1 MTDAIVA
8 RRRSEE
14 TGPTPGFARIAAA
27 LGYEVVDTVEQ
38 RREQHNEYGLGPG
51 AVDRLGERLD
61 GLGDPDG
68 ACVLVDNRLHEG
80 QLADLAA
87 ALSGPVR
94 DRRSV
99 VWDWLAEGG
108 NRVAENRHTA
118 LKLRLRR
125 RRLLA
130 GGTSADRG
138 VADLEDRLDRLDAEV
153 DRLRARARDRVLD
166 RRSTGEYRVV
176 IADTTG
182 ESRAWAGL
190 TGADA
195 DRGES
200 AILRP
205 ARPRTETTTV
215 EGYGVAATDAPGTL
229 GGLPGYYRRAV
240 PGTVAA
246 VKTADVV
253 VTDDPALETGTAAR
267 VTLGSDSETVRS
279 RVAAALETLS
289 VDVDVELP
297 YTDDGRATSSWL
309 HDVGTVRERA
319 YGATIELRVALSAAA
334 LERLRT
340 RLAEA
345 DGTVRRREE

>member
-1 MTDAIVA
+1 
-8 RRRSEE
+8 
-14 TGPTPGFARIAAA
+14 
-27 LGYEVVDTVEQ
+27 
-38 RREQHNEYGLGPG
+38 
-51 AVDRLGERLD
+51 
-61 GLGDPDG
+61 
-68 ACVLVDNRLHEG
+68 LHEG

-87 ALSGPVR
+87 ALSVPVR

-99 VWDWLAEGG
+99 VWEWLAEGG

-118 LKLRLRR
+118 LELRVRR

-130 GGTSADRG
+130 GDESADRG
-138 VADLEDRLDRLDAEV
+138 VADLEDRLDRLDAEI
-153 DRLRARARDRVLD
+153 DRLCARARDRVLD

-176 IADTTG
+176 IADATG

-205 ARPRTETTTV
+205 ARPQTETTTV
-215 EGYGVAATDAPGTL
+215 EGYGIAATDTPGTL
-229 GGLPGYYRRAV
+229 GGLPEYYERVV

-246 VKTADVV
+246 VEAADVV

-279 RVAAALETLS
+279 QVAAAIETLS

-297 YTDDGRATSSWL
+297 YTEDGRATSSWL
-309 HDVGTVRERA
+309 HDIGAVRERA
-319 YGATIELRVALSAAA
+319 YGDTIELRVALSAAA
-334 LERLRT
+334 LERLQT
-340 RLAEA
+340 RLAGG
-345 DGTVRRREE
+345 DGIVRRQDG

>member
-8 RRRSEE
+8 RRRGEE
-14 TGPTPGFARIAAA
+14 TSPTPGFARVAAA

-51 AVDRLGERLD
+51 AVDRLGARLEET
-61 GLGDPDG
+61 GG

-87 ALSGPVR
+87 ALSVPVR

-99 VWDWLAEGG
+99 VWEWLAEGG
-108 NRVAENRHTA
+108 NRVAENRHRA
-118 LKLRLRR
+118 LERRVRR

-130 GGTSADRG
+130 DDESADRG
-138 VADLEDRLDRLDAEV
+138 VADLEDQLDRLDAEI
-153 DRLRARARDRVLD
+153 DRLCARARDRVLD

-176 IADTTG
+176 IADTIG

-195 DRGES
+195 DRDES
-200 AILRP
+200 TILRP
-205 ARPRTETTTV
+205 ARPRTETTAV
-215 EGYGVAATDAPGTL
+215 EGYGIAATDTPGTL
-229 GGLPGYYRRAV
+229 GGLPEYYERVV

-246 VKTADVV
+246 VEAADVV

-279 RVAAALETLS
+279 QVAAAIETLS

-309 HDVGTVRERA
+309 HDIGAVRERA
-319 YGATIELRVALSAAA
+319 YGETIELRVALSAAA
-334 LERLRT
+334 LEQLQT
-340 RLAEA
+340 RLAGA
-345 DGTVRRREE
+345 DGTVHRQDD